1 MNNLLELLKP
11 NYLKFICIIIICF
24 FLYFLS
30 YKEDFNNISDIKN
43 HINDTIGGQY
53 NDNTTNVIAN
63 NLSTL
68 CSIQDTGDSNIYSI
82 NDNIDSQLKKEL
94 TMKDYK
100 LKITSGENFFKKLKI
115 LEEKIFQKYYGND
128 WKNEYNEWLKKREI
142 EIKKEQA
149 KICKSIGFK
158 QDINIIINKQNIEQ
172 LKETIKKNI
181 HALFY
186 IERKRTFNQNI
197 TNHCKLK
204 DSDLYQR
211 EIEYRDMEE
220 TKIEFY
226 NTIINWL
233 YYILLIAIF
242 ILLFTYGKLNIF
254 SNFLLY
260 IVLLLLPIV
269 IYPFIFNIFK
279 YLGNII
285 KENTD
290 SNLPKNAFMGD
301 L

>member
-1 MNNLLELLKP
+1 MNLLELLKP

-24 FLYFLS
+24 LIYFLS
-30 YKEDFNNISDIKN
+30 YKEDFNNIRDIKN

-53 NDNTTNVIAN
+53 NANTTNAIAN

-82 NDNIDSQLKKEL
+82 NDNLDSELKKEL

-100 LKITSGENFFKKLKI
+100 LKITSGENFFKKLDI

-128 WKNEYNEWLKKREI
+128 WESEYNKWLKKRENK
-142 EIKKEQA
+142 IKKEQA
-149 KICKSIGFK
+149 KMCKNMGFK
-158 QDINIIINKQNIEQ
+158 QDNIISKENIKQ

-181 HALFY
+181 RALFY

-204 DSDLYQR
+204 DNDLYQR

-260 IVLLLLPIV
+260 IVLLLLPTV

-285 KENTD
+285 KENTN

>member
-1 MNNLLELLKP
+1 MNNLLELLKH

-24 FLYFLS
+24 FVYFLS
-30 YKEDFNNISDIKN
+30 YKEDFNNIGDIKN
-43 HINDTIGGQY
+43 HINDTIGGEY
-53 NDNTTNVIAN
+53 NDSTTNTIAN

-68 CSIQDTGDSNIYSI
+68 CSIQDSDSNIYSI
-82 NDNIDSQLKKEL
+82 DNIALDSQLKTEL

-100 LKITSGENFFKKLKI
+100 LKITSGENFFKKLKV
-115 LEEKIFQKYYGND
+115 LEEKVFQKYYGND
-128 WKNEYNEWLKKREI
+128 WESEYNKWLKKREKK
-142 EIKKEQA
+142 IKKEQA
-149 KICKSIGFK
+149 KMCKSIGFK
-158 QDINIIINKQNIEQ
+158 ENINTIINKENIEE

-181 HALFY
+181 RALFY

-204 DSDLYQR
+204 DNDLYQR
-211 EIEYRDMEE
+211 EIEYRDIEE

-233 YYILLIAIF
+233 YYILLISIF

-260 IVLLLLPIV
+260 IVLLLLPTV

>member
-1 MNNLLELLKP
+1 MNNLLELLKI
-11 NYLKFICIIIICF
+11 NYLKFIYIIIICF
-24 FLYFLS
+24 FLYFLY
-30 YKEDFNNISDIKN
+30 YKEDFNNMSDIKY
-43 HINDTIGGQY
+43 HINDTIGGEY
-53 NDNTTNVIAN
+53 NDTTTNKIAN

-68 CSIQDTGDSNIYSI
+68 CSIQDPTNSNVYSI
-82 NDNIDSQLKKEL
+82 NDDIDSELKTEL
-94 TMKDYK
+94 TIKDYK
-100 LKITSGENFFKKLKI
+100 LKITSGENFFKKLDI

-128 WKNEYNEWLKKREI
+128 WESEYNKWLKKRENK
-142 EIKKEQA
+142 IKKEQA
-149 KICKSIGFK
+149 KMCENIGFK
-158 QDINIIINKQNIEQ
+158 QDINTIINKENIEE
-172 LKETIKKNI
+172 LKENIKKNI
-181 HALFY
+181 RSLFY

-204 DSDLYQR
+204 DNDLYQR

-226 NTIINWL
+226 NTIINWF

-242 ILLFTYGKLNIF
+242 ILLFTYDKLNIF

-260 IVLLLLPIV
+260 IVLLLLPTV

-290 SNLPKNAFMGD
+290 SNLPKNAFMND

>member
-11 NYLKFICIIIICF
+11 NYLKFISIIIICF

-82 NDNIDSQLKKEL
+82 NDNIDSQLKTEL

-100 LKITSGENFFKKLKI
+100 LKITSGENFFKKLKV

-128 WKNEYNEWLKKREI
+128 WENEYNEWLKKREI

-204 DSDLYQR
+204 DNDLYQR

-242 ILLFTYGKLNIF
+242 ILLFTYDKLNIF

-260 IVLLLLPIV
+260 IVLLLLPTV